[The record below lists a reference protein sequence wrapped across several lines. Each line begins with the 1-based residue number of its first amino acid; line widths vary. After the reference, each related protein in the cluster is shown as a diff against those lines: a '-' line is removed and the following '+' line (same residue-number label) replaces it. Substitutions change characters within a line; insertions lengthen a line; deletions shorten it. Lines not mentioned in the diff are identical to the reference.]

1 MRMST
6 QCCNLIY
13 LRPRFIYTT
22 YICSAVPF
30 VIVAQT
36 FCSLL
41 RFRVINFNLVAI
53 AMSTWNSLTQF
64 NGFIATTYN
73 CIISKI
79 NSYRVF
85 LNNSYRVDRNVN
97 NYSFIYIISY
107 DATIYYSLLICG
119 FILTISSYISLLFIP
134 LLVFFILFPLS
145 NPYLISNSSH
155 QPEYLYVSL
164 LSFIFLEILLFI
176 AYFWFY
182 FHNYSYSYY
191 PMNQHILMSSNLYMI
206 SGLILSLLSIY
217 LSIILLSIFIILTS
231 LEFSNSL
238 DIVYINDNPLT
249 VVQLTIVFLHLMHLV
264 VGILLILLELVYPHY
279 YHFIEVIWLI
289 IGYSIYL
296 N

>member
-6 QCCNLIY
+6 QMY
-13 LRPRFIYTT
+13 
-22 YICSAVPF
+22 
-30 VIVAQT
+30 
-36 FCSLL
+36 CSLL
-41 RFRVINFNLVAI
+41 RLSMTNFVALALNHI
-53 AMSTWNSLTQF
+53 WNELTQF
-64 NGFIATTYN
+64 NGFIAKTY
-73 CIISKI
+73 IVISRA
-79 NSYRVF
+79 SFASVA
-85 LNNSYRVDRNVN
+85 N

-119 FILTISSYISLLFIP
+119 FILTISSYISLLFFP

>member
-1 MRMST
+1 
-6 QCCNLIY
+6 
-13 LRPRFIYTT
+13 
-22 YICSAVPF
+22 V
-30 VIVAQT
+30 
-36 FCSLL
+36 
-41 RFRVINFNLVAI
+41 
-53 AMSTWNSLTQF
+53 
-64 NGFIATTYN
+64 
-73 CIISKI
+73 
-79 NSYRVF
+79 NSYIVISRIYFV
-85 LNNSYRVDRNVN
+85 NKVNKVNVAN

-119 FILTISSYISLLFIP
+119 FILTISSYISLFFLP